1 VIPLDEI
8 RRARERLEGI
18 ALRTPLVR
26 FDVESDVEI
35 WLKLELLQPVRS
47 FKLRGAGNAI
57 LQASDEELARGVW
70 TTSAGNAAQGVAY
83 AARLRGVPATIVV
96 PDTAPRTKLDAIE
109 RYGAHIVAVPYDV
122 WWETMGTGRYEGMDG
137 LLVHPFDDDVVIA
150 GNGTIGLE
158 LLEDLSDFDT
168 VVVPYGGGGLIAGI
182 ASAIKPERPDVRVI
196 AAEPAT
202 GAPMTASLAA
212 GRRREVSFTRSFV
225 DAAGGHEVFENMWR
239 RTEDLV
245 DGGIALET
253 EETAEAV
260 RLLAE
265 RTRVIAEGA
274 GALPVAAALSGRLDG
289 AHKVVAIVSG
299 GNIDAAVLSRILVG
313 ELP

>member
-1 VIPLDEI
+1 MIPVEEI
-8 RRARERLEGI
+8 RRARERLAGI

-26 FDVESDVEI
+26 LDVDSDVEV
-35 WLKLELLQPVRS
+35 WLKLEVLQPVRS
-47 FKLRGAGNAI
+47 FKIRGAGNAI
-57 LQASDEELARGVW
+57 MRASDDELAGGVW
-70 TTSAGNAAQGVAY
+70 TTSAGNMAQGVAY
-83 AARLRGVPATIVV
+83 AARLRGVRATIIV
-96 PDTAPRTKLDAIE
+96 PDTAPRTKLEAIE
-109 RYGAHIVAVPYDV
+109 RYGGRIVAVPYDV

-158 LLEDLSDFDT
+158 LLEDLPDFDT

-182 ASAIKPERPDVRVI
+182 ASAIKPERAGVRLI

-202 GAPMTASLAA
+202 GAPVTASLAA
-212 GRRREVSFTRSFV
+212 GRRTEVPFTRSFV
-225 DAAGGHEVFENMWR
+225 DAAGGHEVFEHMWH
-239 RTEDLV
+239 RTKDLM

-253 EETAEAV
+253 GETAAAV

-274 GALPVAAALSGRLDG
+274 GALPVAAALSGRLAD
-289 AHKVVAIVSG
+289 ARKIVAVVSG
-299 GNIDAAVLSRILVG
+299 GNIDFSVLNRILAG
-313 ELP
+313 EQP